1 MLRWVIGQGL
11 RLAGLGVPV
20 GVVAGLGLMHFVGGL
35 LFGVSTYDPETVATV
50 TLVLETIALL
60 ACYLP
65 A

>member
-1 MLRWVIGQGL
+1 
-11 RLAGLGVPV
+11 
-20 GVVAGLGLMHFVGGL
+20 MHFVGGL